1 MEESMN
7 EIEVNQTLQSP
18 PRRRRST
25 FFEKRESIV
34 PQTLSEHAEP
44 NVCKQTTETADERIE
59 NLSRYYEKLLAEKEQ
74 WKKEV
79 NSRRNKYHDLR
90 QQYQM
95 ALKTPGRSRM
105 SYSALS
111 AEDIEFLKGKA
122 NIPKLVES
130 QLKLHKSVKE
140 LRALYKRANELDSV
154 IIKHCEEKVDK
165 ITEYIFENST
175 IEPKD

>member
-1 MEESMN
+1 MKSRLTRPSNRHRVEDAQHS
-7 EIEVNQTLQSP
+7 S
-18 PRRRRST
+18 
-25 FFEKRESIV
+25 KRENRLYPKHCRNMLNQMCV
-34 PQTLSEHAEP
+34 NKLQKLPT
-44 NVCKQTTETADERIE
+44 NVSRISQDIMK
-59 NLSRYYEKLLAEKEQ
+59 NCLQRKNNG
-74 WKKEV
+74 KKEV

>member
-1 MEESMN
+1 MKSRLTRPSNRHRVEDAQHS
-7 EIEVNQTLQSP
+7 S
-18 PRRRRST
+18 
-25 FFEKRESIV
+25 KRENRLYPKHCRNMLNQMCV
-34 PQTLSEHAEP
+34 NKLQKLPT
-44 NVCKQTTETADERIE
+44 NVSRI
-59 NLSRYYEKLLAEKEQ
+59 SQEKEQ